1 MLSVP
6 WLGLTF
12 FWDRGIAIST
22 FVFVASFFRVGVV
35 KYSASGL
42 EIRSRVERSV
52 AQSAWLSEN
61 GDLCQIIVLQNY
73 LFFGNAC
80 SILDY
85 VATMFEEVDKTQ
97 SERLDFALPPLPRV
111 LVLDLSLVTGMDTST
126 TE

>member
-1 MLSVP
+1 M
-6 WLGLTF
+6 
-12 FWDRGIAIST
+12 
-22 FVFVASFFRVGVV
+22 
-35 KYSASGL
+35 
-42 EIRSRVERSV
+42 ERSV